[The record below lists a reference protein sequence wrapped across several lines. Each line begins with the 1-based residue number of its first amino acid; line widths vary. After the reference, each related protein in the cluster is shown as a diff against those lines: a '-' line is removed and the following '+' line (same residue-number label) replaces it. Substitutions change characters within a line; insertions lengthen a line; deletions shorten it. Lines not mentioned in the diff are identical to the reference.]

1 MVVGCAIGLTAA
13 LPGLIGGTSSSMVL
27 GGVLPDWG
35 FHLKLDP
42 LAAFF
47 QVPIFLLGAVGAVYG
62 LRYWP
67 QARHPRSGRK
77 LSLCYGLLVASLAMV
92 TLAGDGITFLMA
104 WEITALAAFLLIGSE
119 GHKSEARDAAWTYLV
134 ATHLGTLLLFALFA
148 VLHTASGSFELR
160 PLRPQDAGL
169 GLRAIVFLLALVG
182 FGLKAG
188 IMPLHFWLPDA
199 HANAPSHVSALMS
212 GVVLKIGIYGLLRT
226 LTLLP
231 ALPGVCG
238 LFVLVLGVASALFG
252 VCFALGQHD
261 LKRLLAYHSIEN
273 IGIILMGLGLAMIGL
288 SSHRIEWV
296 ILGMGG
302 CLLHVWNH
310 SLFKALLF
318 LAAGSVVHATHAR
331 DIERLGGLAKPM
343 PKTALLFAVGAIAI
357 CGLPPLNGFV
367 SELLIY
373 LGLFRTATVSS
384 SGLSAIALAAP
395 ALAMVGAL
403 AVACFVKAFG
413 TVFLGTARTPVVG
426 GALEAPLSMVAP
438 MVLLAGLC
446 ITIGFFPA
454 LVLPLLDHVLEA
466 WGEIPG
472 VRLAGLF
479 PCGFITSLSIA
490 LAIAA
495 VVGFVRVRR
504 QSVSRRIHAGATWD
518 CGYARPSPRM
528 QYSSSSF
535 AGPLVGMFR
544 WLLRPRI
551 HYTPP
556 LGLFPTR
563 SVFESHVPEI
573 VLDGWLKPL
582 WRRIKL
588 HLASA
593 RVLQQGNVQR
603 YLLYVLLA
611 IFALLLSL
619 VPGVELARR
628 LLGR

>member
-1 MVVGCAIGLTAA
+1 MVVGCAIGLTEA
-13 LPGLIGGTSSSMVL
+13 LPTLIGGTTSSMVL
-27 GGVLPDWG
+27 PGVLPDWV

-62 LRYWP
+62 LRYWR
-67 QARHPRSGRK
+67 QTEHPRNGRK
-77 LSLCYGLLVASLAMV
+77 LSLCYGLLVAGLAMV
-92 TLAGDGITFLMA
+92 TLAGDGITFLFA
-104 WEITALAAFLLIGSE
+104 WEITALAAFLLIGVE
-119 GHKSEARDAAWTYLV
+119 DRKSEAHAAAWTYLL
-134 ATHLGTLLLFALFA
+134 ATHLGTLALFALFS
-148 VLHTASGSFELR
+148 VLHAASGSFELR
-160 PLRPQDAGL
+160 PLQPQDAGL
-169 GLRAIVFLLALVG
+169 GLRVIVFLLALVG

-188 IMPLHFWLPDA
+188 FMPLHFWLPDA
-199 HANAPSHVSALMS
+199 HASAPSHVSALLS

-231 ALPGVCG
+231 ALPGACG
-238 LFVLVLGVASALFG
+238 LFVLSLGVVSALFG

-288 SSHRIEWV
+288 TSHRIEWV

-318 LAAGSVVHATHAR
+318 LAAGSVVHATNAR
-331 DIERLGGLAKPM
+331 DIERLGGLAKRM
-343 PKTALLFAVGAIAI
+343 PRTALLFALGAIAI

-373 LGLFRTATVSS
+373 LGLFRTATVGTA
-384 SGLSAIALAAP
+384 GLSVVALAAP

-413 TVFLGTARTPVVG
+413 AVFLGTARTPL
-426 GALEAPLSMVAP
+426 AAAAHEAPLSMLAP
-438 MVLLAGLC
+438 MALLAGLC
-446 ITIGFFPA
+446 VTIGFFPA
-454 LVLPLLDHVLEA
+454 LVLPLLDHVLDA
-466 WGEIPG
+466 WGGISG
-472 VRLAGLF
+472 ARLAGLF
-479 PCGFITSLSIA
+479 PCDFITILSIV
-490 LAIAA
+490 LAIGATA
-495 VVGFVRVRR
+495 GFVLVRR
-504 QSVSRRIHAGATWD
+504 QSLSRRILAGATWD
-518 CGYARPSPRM
+518 CGYAHPSPRM
-528 QYSSSSF
+528 QYTSSSF
-535 AGPLVGMFR
+535 ASPLVGLFR

-556 LGLFPTR
+556 SGLFPTR
-563 SVFESHVPEI
+563 SAFESHVPDI
-573 VLDGWLKPL
+573 VLDGWLKPV

-619 VPGVELARR
+619 VPVVELARK